1 MLLPKGITALTYG
14 VYYMSLI
21 IINLQATVLDRV
33 YLSHRGCLAVCLN
46 SNCCINTTMS
56 SDKTTR
62 AKRRNMVAK
71 FAGRQNKSYP
81 MKSKV
86 AYERDSKAVQ
96 REVEQTLADT
106 LVPRNQA
113 VQGD

>member
-1 MLLPKGITALTYG
+1 
-14 VYYMSLI
+14 
-21 IINLQATVLDRV
+21 
-33 YLSHRGCLAVCLN
+33 
-46 SNCCINTTMS
+46 MS
-56 SDKTTR
+56 SDRQTR
-62 AKRRNMVAK
+62 QTRRNMVAK

>member
-1 MLLPKGITALTYG
+1 
-14 VYYMSLI
+14 
-21 IINLQATVLDRV
+21 
-33 YLSHRGCLAVCLN
+33 
-46 SNCCINTTMS
+46 
-56 SDKTTR
+56 
-62 AKRRNMVAK
+62 MVAK

>member
-1 MLLPKGITALTYG
+1 
-14 VYYMSLI
+14 
-21 IINLQATVLDRV
+21 
-33 YLSHRGCLAVCLN
+33 
-46 SNCCINTTMS
+46 
-56 SDKTTR
+56 
-62 AKRRNMVAK
+62 MVAK

-113 VQGD
+113 VQGDWEPWRACSSVILDS

>member
-1 MLLPKGITALTYG
+1 
-14 VYYMSLI
+14 
-21 IINLQATVLDRV
+21 
-33 YLSHRGCLAVCLN
+33 
-46 SNCCINTTMS
+46 MS

-106 LVPRNQA
+106 LVSRNQA